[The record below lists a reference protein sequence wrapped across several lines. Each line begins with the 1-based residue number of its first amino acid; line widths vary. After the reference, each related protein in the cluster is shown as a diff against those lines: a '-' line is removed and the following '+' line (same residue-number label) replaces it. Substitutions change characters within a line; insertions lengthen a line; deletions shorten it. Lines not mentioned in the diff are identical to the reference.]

1 MPDIDIDFDE
11 DGREAVLKYVVN
23 KYGHDKVAHI
33 ITFGSMA
40 AKMAI
45 RDVARVQKL
54 PLPDADR
61 LAKLVPERPG
71 ITLSE
76 AYAEV
81 PELARERESSNKL
94 IAQTLKYAEVLEGSV
109 RQTGVHACGI
119 IIGKDSLDNYIP
131 LCTAKDTD
139 LYATQYD
146 GSHVESVG
154 LLKMDFLGLKTLSII
169 KDALDNIKKSKGI
182 EIDIENTTS

>member
-1 MPDIDIDFDE
+1 MKMD
-11 DGREAVLKYVVN
+11 RESVLKYVVN

-71 ITLSE
+71 ITLAA

-81 PELARERESSNKL
+81 PELAKRKNL
-94 IAQTLKYAEVLEGSV
+94 QI
-109 RQTGVHACGI
+109 
-119 IIGKDSLDNYIP
+119 N
-131 LCTAKDTD
+131 
-139 LYATQYD
+139 
-146 GSHVESVG
+146 
-154 LLKMDFLGLKTLSII
+154 LLHRH
-169 KDALDNIKKSKGI
+169 
-182 EIDIENTTS
+182 

>member
-1 MPDIDIDFDE
+1 M
-11 DGREAVLKYVVN
+11 LLN

-71 ITLSE
+71 ITLAQ

-81 PELARERESSNKL
+81 PELAKERESSNKL
-94 IAQTLKYAEVLEGSV
+94 IAQTLKVCRS
-109 RQTGVHACGI
+109 
-119 IIGKDSLDNYIP
+119 S
-131 LCTAKDTD
+131 
-139 LYATQYD
+139 
-146 GSHVESVG
+146 
-154 LLKMDFLGLKTLSII
+154 
-169 KDALDNIKKSKGI
+169 
-182 EIDIENTTS
+182 

>member
-11 DGREAVLKYVVN
+11 DGREEVLKYVVN

-61 LAKLVPERPG
+61 LAKLIPERPG
-71 ITLSE
+71 ITLKA

-81 PELARERESSNKL
+81 PELAREKESSNKL
-94 IAQTLKYAEVLEGSV
+94 ISQTLK
-109 RQTGVHACGI
+109 
-119 IIGKDSLDNYIP
+119 
-131 LCTAKDTD
+131 
-139 LYATQYD
+139 
-146 GSHVESVG
+146 
-154 LLKMDFLGLKTLSII
+154 
-169 KDALDNIKKSKGI
+169 
-182 EIDIENTTS
+182 

>member
-11 DGREAVLKYVVN
+11 DGRDAVLKYVVN

-71 ITLSE
+71 ITLSQ
-76 AYAEV
+76 AYEEV

-94 IAQTLKYAEVLEGSV
+94 DRS
-109 RQTGVHACGI
+109 
-119 IIGKDSLDNYIP
+119 
-131 LCTAKDTD
+131 DT
-139 LYATQYD
+139 
-146 GSHVESVG
+146 
-154 LLKMDFLGLKTLSII
+154 
-169 KDALDNIKKSKGI
+169 
-182 EIDIENTTS
+182 